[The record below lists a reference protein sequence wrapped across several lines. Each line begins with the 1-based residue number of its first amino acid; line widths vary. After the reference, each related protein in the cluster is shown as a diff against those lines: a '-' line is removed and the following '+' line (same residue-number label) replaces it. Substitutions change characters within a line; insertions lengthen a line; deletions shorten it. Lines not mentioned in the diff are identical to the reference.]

1 MLQGI
6 SNIFIMRLKFSF
18 LLLFFYVIMLS
29 CTDKK
34 PVSQVQE
41 ASVEQKESTP
51 VKRVDS
57 VEVAKQKPLTYKI
70 LVPTA
75 YRYCN
80 PDTLINKNWVELYK
94 DGKDYYV
101 GKARYS
107 IKIISDECGDGSAPK
122 LLGKRNTILFVNQ
135 LPIRLGK
142 VQAANIEISDTSYLV
157 PGTTYSFTFL
167 GKRYKLE
174 AKAQGEDVFINYAL
188 LLNGERFFREVE
200 AGGACFNF
208 LFAGDLDGDSKL
220 DLVLSAPTDYENLRI
235 FMFLSSCAP
244 PGLQIGKAA
253 EIVDDFSC

>member
-1 MLQGI
+1 
-6 SNIFIMRLKFSF
+6 MRFKYAF
-18 LLLFFYVIMLS
+18 LLLTFCVIILS

-34 PVSQVQE
+34 PVGQSQA
-41 ASVEQKESTP
+41 ASVQQEDSVP
-51 VKRVDS
+51 VNKVDS
-57 VEVAKQKPLTYKI
+57 VKVTKKQPLTYKI
-70 LVPTA
+70 LIPSP

-80 PDTLINKNWVELYK
+80 PDTMISKNWVELYK
-94 DGKDYYV
+94 VGKEYYV

-107 IKIISDECGDGSAPK
+107 IEIIPDECGSGTAPQ
-122 LLGKRNTILFVNQ
+122 LSGKRNTILFVNQ

-142 VQAANIEISDTSYLV
+142 VQAANIEISDTTYLI

-174 AKAQGEDVFINYAL
+174 AKAQGKDVFQNYAL

-200 AGGACFNF
+200 AGCAAFNF

-220 DLVLSAPTDYENLRI
+220 DLVLSAPIDNESLRV
-235 FMFLSSCAP
+235 FLFLSTCAP

>member
-6 SNIFIMRLKFSF
+6 SNIFIMRLKFAF
-18 LLLFFYVIMLS
+18 LLLTFCVLMLS

-34 PVSQVQE
+34 PVSQAQGT
-41 ASVEQKESTP
+41 SIEQKESTP

-200 AGGACFNF
+200 AGDACFNF

-220 DLVLSAPTDYENLRI
+220 DLVLSAPIDNENLRI

>member
-1 MLQGI
+1 
-6 SNIFIMRLKFSF
+6 MRLKYAF
-18 LLLFFYVIMLS
+18 LLSIFCVIILS

-34 PVSQVQE
+34 PVSQSQG
-41 ASVEQKESTP
+41 ASVPQEDSVP
-51 VKRVDS
+51 VKKVDRVK
-57 VEVAKQKPLTYKI
+57 VVKRQPPTYKI
-70 LVPTA
+70 LIPSP
-75 YRYCN
+75 YRYCD
-80 PDTLINKNWVELYK
+80 PDTMISKNWVELYK
-94 DGKDYYV
+94 VGKEYYV

-107 IKIISDECGDGSAPK
+107 IEIIPDECGNGSAPE
-122 LLGKRNTILFVNQ
+122 LLGKRNTILFLNQ

-142 VQAANIEISDTSYLV
+142 VQAANIEISDTTYLI

-174 AKAQGEDVFINYAL
+174 AKAQGKDVFQNYAL

-200 AGGACFNF
+200 AGCAAFNF

-220 DLVLSAPTDYENLRI
+220 DLVLSAPIDNESLRV
-235 FMFLSSCAP
+235 FLFLSTCAP

>member
-1 MLQGI
+1 M
-6 SNIFIMRLKFSF
+6 IMKKVKSLVF
-18 LLLFFYVIMLS
+18 LLSLCMILLS

-34 PVSQVQE
+34 PVSQAQESSVQQE
-41 ASVEQKESTP
+41 DSVPMK
-51 VKRVDS
+51 KVDS
-57 VEVAKQKPLTYKI
+57 VKVAKTQPLTYKI
-70 LVPTA
+70 LVPFA
-75 YRYCN
+75 YRFCN

-101 GKARYS
+101 GKARYNIQKKEDACVGGMTPHLS
-107 IKIISDECGDGSAPK
+107 
-122 LLGKRNTILFVNQ
+122 GKRNTILFVNQ
-135 LPIRLGK
+135 LPINQGK
-142 VQAANIEISDTSYLV
+142 VKAADVEISDTTFLA
-157 PGTTYSFTFL
+157 PGTTSRFAFA

>member
-1 MLQGI
+1 M
-6 SNIFIMRLKFSF
+6 IMKKVKSLVF
-18 LLLFFYVIMLS
+18 LLSLCMILLS

-34 PVSQVQE
+34 PVSQAQKSSVQQE
-41 ASVEQKESTP
+41 DSVP
-51 VKRVDS
+51 VKKVDS
-57 VEVAKQKPLTYKI
+57 VDVAKKKPLTYKI
-70 LVPTA
+70 LVPDA

-94 DGKDYYV
+94 EGKDYYV

-107 IKIISDECGDGSAPK
+107 IEIIPDECGNGSAPE
-122 LLGKRNTILFVNQ
+122 LLGKRNTILFLNQ

-142 VQAANIEISDTSYLV
+142 VQAANIEISDTTYLI
-157 PGTTYSFTFL
+157 PGTTYSFIFL

-174 AKAQGEDVFINYAL
+174 AKAQGKDVFQNYAL

-200 AGGACFNF
+200 AGCAAFNF

-220 DLVLSAPTDYENLRI
+220 DLVLSAPIDNENLRV
-235 FMFLSSCAP
+235 FLFLSSCAP

-253 EIVDDFSC
+253 EILDDFSC

>member
-1 MLQGI
+1 
-6 SNIFIMRLKFSF
+6 MRLKYAF
-18 LLLFFYVIMLS
+18 LLSIFCVIILS

-34 PVSQVQE
+34 PVSQAQG
-41 ASVEQKESTP
+41 ASVPQEDSVP
-51 VKRVDS
+51 VKKVDS
-57 VEVAKQKPLTYKI
+57 VKVVKRQPLTYKI
-70 LVPTA
+70 LVPSP
-75 YRYCN
+75 YRYCD
-80 PDTLINKNWVELYK
+80 PDTMISKNWVELYK
-94 DGKDYYV
+94 VGKVYYV

-107 IKIISDECGDGSAPK
+107 IEIIPDECGNGSAPE
-122 LLGKRNTILFVNQ
+122 LLGKRNTILFLNQ

-142 VQAANIEISDTSYLV
+142 VQAANIEISDTTYLI

-174 AKAQGEDVFINYAL
+174 AKAQGKDVFQNYAL

-200 AGGACFNF
+200 AGCAAFNF

-220 DLVLSAPTDYENLRI
+220 DLVLSAPIDNESLRV
-235 FMFLSSCAP
+235 FLFLSTCAP

>member
-1 MLQGI
+1 
-6 SNIFIMRLKFSF
+6 MRLKYAF
-18 LLLFFYVIMLS
+18 LLSIFCVIILS

-34 PVSQVQE
+34 PVSQAQA
-41 ASVEQKESTP
+41 ASVQQEDSVP
-51 VKRVDS
+51 VKKVDS
-57 VEVAKQKPLTYKI
+57 VKVVKRQPLTYKI
-70 LVPTA
+70 LIPSP
-75 YRYCN
+75 YRYCD
-80 PDTLINKNWVELYK
+80 PDTMISKNWVELYK
-94 DGKDYYV
+94 VGKEYYV

-107 IKIISDECGDGSAPK
+107 IEIIPDECGSGTAPQ
-122 LLGKRNTILFVNQ
+122 LSGKRNTILFVNQ

-142 VQAANIEISDTSYLV
+142 VQAANIEISDTTYLI

-174 AKAQGEDVFINYAL
+174 AKAQGKDVFQNYAL

-200 AGGACFNF
+200 AGCAAFNF

-220 DLVLSAPTDYENLRI
+220 DLVLSAPIDNESLRV
-235 FMFLSSCAP
+235 FLFLSTCAP